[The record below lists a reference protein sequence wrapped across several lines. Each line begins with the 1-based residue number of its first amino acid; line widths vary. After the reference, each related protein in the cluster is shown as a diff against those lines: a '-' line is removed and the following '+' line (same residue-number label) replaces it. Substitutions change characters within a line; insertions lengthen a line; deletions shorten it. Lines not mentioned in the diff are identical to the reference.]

1 MAPGSKFKSTELIL
15 PCEWK
20 ECCFVGKCMEE
31 FCNHIAEHLDEYLQ
45 HPLETAEQY
54 QCCWRSCEFEAKVPR
69 ELVTHVNFHSYH
81 TKLKFIGCQL
91 WALHQDLPV
100 CLQSSR
106 SCHQLPKTSEEFV
119 CRWENCDV
127 TFNNPV
133 WFYQHVANH
142 AYATEEE
149 IIADQKKAVYCH
161 WKDCLGVFKGK
172 HKLWDHLR
180 THTQERVVAC
190 PTCGRMF
197 SNNTKFFDHTKR
209 QVSEDNR
216 TFVCQNCQKHFA
228 NERLLRDH
236 MRGHVNHVTCAL
248 CDMVCASVSSLKA
261 HTRFRHCNERP
272 FHCHL
277 CDSSFKNA
285 YDLHKHVETHNDSDA
300 YSCDV
305 EGCGFISRTLQT
317 LKQHYK
323 RVHVSNGILKYKC
336 HICQKCFS
344 WSYTLTLHLRKAHK
358 LHSHSRFRYKEDGKG
373 HMSLKVAVYNDIM
386 DSGEAV
392 NNKTGTN
399 KPSSSQNSFGR
410 EGGDSCKRNTSTV
423 EMLFMQLQPASQAT
437 GENVWVETETSM
449 PEPVYSELQTAV
461 QTFESCCTS
470 NEVDEATPMN
480 VKEKPEERSWAWE
493 SDSFLEKQPFN
504 GFLL

>member
-1 MAPGSKFKSTELIL
+1 MAPGSKFKNAELIL

-45 HPLETAEQY
+45 HPQETTEQY
-54 QCCWRSCEFEAKVPR
+54 PCWWRSCEFEAKYPR

-91 WALHQDLPV
+91 WALHQDLPA

-106 SCHQLPKTSEEFV
+106 SWHQLPKTSEEFV
-119 CRWENCDV
+119 CHWENCDV

-180 THTQERVVAC
+180 THTQERIVAC
-190 PTCGRMF
+190 PTCGGMF

-216 TFVCQNCQKHFA
+216 MFVCQNCQKHFA

-248 CDMVCASVSSLKA
+248 CDMVCTSVSSLKA

-277 CDSSFKNA
+277 CDRSFKNA

-323 RVHVSNGILKYKC
+323 RVHVSNGTLKYKC

-358 LHSHSRFRYKEDGKG
+358 LRSHSRFRYKEDDEG
-373 HMSLKVAVYNDIM
+373 HMSLNVAVYNDIM
-386 DSGEAV
+386 DSGQAV

-399 KPSSSQNSFGR
+399 KSSPSQNSFGR
-410 EGGDSCKRNTSTV
+410 EGGDSCKRDTSTV
-423 EMLFMQLQPASQAT
+423 EMLFMQLQPGSQAT

-449 PEPVYSELQTAV
+449 PEPVDSELQTAV
-461 QTFESCCTS
+461 QPFESCCTS
-470 NEVDEATPMN
+470 NDVDEATPMN
-480 VKEKPEERSWAWE
+480 VKEKPAEMELGLGIQIA
-493 SDSFLEKQPFN
+493 F
-504 GFLL
+504 

>member
-1 MAPGSKFKSTELIL
+1 MAPGSKLKNTELIL

-20 ECCFVGKCMEE
+20 ECCFVGKCMEG
-31 FCNHIAEHLDEYLQ
+31 FCNHTAEHLDEYLQ

-54 QCCWRSCEFEAKVPR
+54 RCWWRSCEFEAKDPR

-91 WALHQDLPV
+91 WALHQDLPA

-106 SCHQLPKTSEEFV
+106 SWHQLPKTLEDFV
-119 CRWENCDV
+119 CHWENCGV

-142 AYATEEE
+142 ACATEEE

-161 WKDCLGVFKGK
+161 WKGNCLGIFKGK

-190 PTCGRMF
+190 PTCGGMF

-216 TFVCQNCQKHFA
+216 MFVCQNCQKHFA

-236 MRGHVNHVTCAL
+236 RRGHVNRVTCAL
-248 CDMVCASVSSLKA
+248 CDTVCTSVSSLKA
-261 HTRFRHCNERP
+261 RTRFRHCNERP

-323 RVHVSNGILKYKC
+323 RVHSNGILKYKC

-344 WSYTLTLHLRKAHK
+344 WKDD
-358 LHSHSRFRYKEDGKG
+358 EG
-373 HMSLKVAVYNDIM
+373 HMSLNVAVYNDIM
-386 DSGEAV
+386 DLGQAL

-399 KPSSSQNSFGR
+399 KPSPSQNSFGR
-410 EGGDSCKRNTSTV
+410 EGSDSCKRDTSTV
-423 EMLFMQLQPASQAT
+423 EVLFMQLQPGSQAT
-437 GENVWVETETSM
+437 G
-449 PEPVYSELQTAV
+449 
-461 QTFESCCTS
+461 
-470 NEVDEATPMN
+470 
-480 VKEKPEERSWAWE
+480 
-493 SDSFLEKQPFN
+493 
-504 GFLL
+504 